1 MVNSTIMKN
10 DEKTLRPVKKISLF
24 CGDILLI
31 IMAAAFTIVDI
42 CFKAILFTI
51 KAACSLMTRFCFAFS
66 LAVLFVLVYLVGLG
80 VSVLMGPGVGSQ
92 FS

>member
-1 MVNSTIMKN
+1 MMYNN
-10 DEKTLRPVKKISLF
+10 EKTLQPVKKISLF
-24 CGDILLI
+24 CGDIILI
-31 IMAAAFTIVDI
+31 MMAAVFTSVEI

-51 KAACSLMTRFCFAFS
+51 KAAYSLMTRFCFAFS

-80 VSVLMGPGVGSQ
+80 ISVLMGPGVSSQ